1 MEFDL
6 DLEDLDLKSVDMR
19 STTPTQNTRNIT
31 FDNKNQSAFRPT
43 MREQSPN
50 LTISTNNSDAMP
62 SMNGFNSDK
71 EVDFGLNLLVNKKKQ
86 RPDSEVTKLGSN
98 SNSGSSN
105 SYNQSPSTKS
115 SFSSMFNDNDNDNK
129 SSSNSMPQKL
139 NFDDTELLQN
149 SLFDD
154 NMTNIDLDKELN
166 TMDLDD
172 IVPPKPTMSGPSLPN
187 FGSSS
192 SGTGNNGFAASSTNT
207 FGNMSNMGNMGNTSN
222 TNSNG
227 YDGGNNYG
235 SINTAGISSTDNLSF
250 EEIQKRK
257 FDLLCKFERL
267 RDKGIKL
274 PKTFSMSSSYEEMNH
289 EYERLLHH
297 RKMDNSVKMQRRM
310 LVSFASMAEFVNN
323 KTGNPF
329 DVNLD
334 GWSEHMNEEINTY
347 DEVFEDLYE
356 KYKESASMAPE
367 LKLVFMVASSA
378 FWFHISNN
386 MSKSVM
392 GNMNMG
398 DMFKNNPDLMN
409 QFKNAAMG
417 SMQQQSP
424 GLANFMSM
432 GKGSGGGGGGGG
444 GGGNA
449 SSGPPKYNPMA
460 GPPFSNPRDAP
471 PRGSTNIN
479 SSDDIDALIDS
490 ISN

>member
-19 STTPTQNTRNIT
+19 SETPIQTTKNISFQNQNQ
-31 FDNKNQSAFRPT
+31 NQNQSSFKPIIRN
-43 MREQSPN
+43 ESPN
-50 LTISTNNSDAMP
+50 LTISTNNNDSMP

-86 RPDSEVTKLGSN
+86 KPESEINKLGNNN
-98 SNSGSSN
+98 SS
-105 SYNQSPSTKS
+105 
-115 SFSSMFNDNDNDNK
+115 
-129 SSSNSMPQKL
+129 SSSNNTFSSLFNSNNNSNTMPQKINL
-139 NFDDTELLQN
+139 DSTEILQN

-154 NMTNIDLDKELN
+154 NITNIDLDKELN

-172 IVPPKPTMSGPSLPN
+172 INPPKPSMSGPSLPN
-187 FGSSS
+187 FGSSGIGS
-192 SGTGNNGFAASSTNT
+192 GNNGFAASATNT
-207 FGNMSNMGNMGNTSN
+207 FGGSSMGGSSMGNT
-222 TNSNG
+222 
-227 YDGGNNYG
+227 YG
-235 SINTAGISSTDNLSF
+235 SINTAGISSTENLSF

-274 PKTFSMSSSYEEMNH
+274 PKTFSMSSSYEEMTH

-334 GWSEHMNEEINTY
+334 GWSEHVNEEINSY

-356 KYKESASMAPE
+356 KYKESANMAPE

-398 DMFKNNPDLMN
+398 DMFKNNPNLMN
-409 QFKNAAMG
+409 QFKEAAMG
-417 SMQQQSP
+417 SMQQNSP

-432 GKGSGGGGGGGG
+432 GG
-444 GGGNA
+444 GGGNGNN

>member
-6 DLEDLDLKSVDMR
+6 DLEDLDLKSVDMS
-19 STTPTQNTRNIT
+19 STSQNKNIS
-31 FDNKNQSAFRPT
+31 FQNQNQNQNNNQSAFKPT
-43 MREQSPN
+43 FREQSPN
-50 LTISTNNSDAMP
+50 LTISTSNNDSMP

-86 RPDSEVTKLGSN
+86 RPESEITKLGSN
-98 SNSGSSN
+98 SSN
-105 SYNQSPSTKS
+105 PSPTNKMSS
-115 SFSSMFNDNDNDNK
+115 SFSSMFGNGNGNGNGNSNSNNN
-129 SSSNSMPQKL
+129 SSSNSMPQKV
-139 NFDDTELLQN
+139 NFDDTELLQS

-166 TMDLDD
+166 SMDLED
-172 IVPPKPTMSGPSLPN
+172 ISPPKPSMSGPSLPN

-192 SGTGNNGFAASSTNT
+192 GSGISGLGNSGFAASATNT
-207 FGNMSNMGNMGNTSN
+207 FGGSSMG
-222 TNSNG
+222 
-227 YDGGNNYG
+227 GGNSFGGGNSYG
-235 SINTAGISSTDNLSF
+235 SINTAGISSTENVSF

-274 PKTFSMSSSYEEMNH
+274 PKTFSMSSNYEEMNH
-289 EYERLLHH
+289 EYERLIHH

-329 DVNLD
+329 DIHLD
-334 GWSEHMNEEINTY
+334 GWSENMNEEINNY

-392 GNMNMG
+392 SNMNMG
-398 DMFKNNPDLMN
+398 DMFKNNPNLMN
-409 QFKNAAMG
+409 QFKEAAMG
-417 SMQQQSP
+417 SMQQNSP

-432 GKGSGGGGGGGG
+432 GQG
-444 GGGNA
+444 GGGN
-449 SSGPPKYNPMA
+449 SNSGPPKYNPMA

-479 SSDDIDALIDS
+479 SSDDIDALIES

>member
-6 DLEDLDLKSVDMR
+6 DLDLEDLNLKSVDMN
-19 STTPTQNTRNIT
+19 SNDSNTTRNIS
-31 FDNKNQSAFRPT
+31 FGSNSNFKPT

-50 LTISTNNSDAMP
+50 LTISTSNNDAMP
-62 SMNGFNSDK
+62 MNGFNSDK

-86 RPDSEVTKLGSN
+86 RPESEVTKLGNDNGNNGNNSSNPSPTPLSNNNNNNNMFSN
-98 SNSGSSN
+98 SN
-105 SYNQSPSTKS
+105 T
-115 SFSSMFNDNDNDNK
+115 
-129 SSSNSMPQKL
+129 MPQRVNL
-139 NFDDTELLQN
+139 DDTEVLQN

-154 NMTNIDLDKELN
+154 NITNIDLDKELN
-166 TMDLDD
+166 SMNLDD
-172 IVPPKPTMSGPSLPN
+172 IETPKPSMSGPSLPN

-207 FGNMSNMGNMGNTSN
+207 FGSSGSGN
-222 TNSNG
+222 NSFN
-227 YDGGNNYG
+227 DNNYG
-235 SINTAGISSTDNLSF
+235 SINTAGISSTENLSF

-334 GWSEHMNEEINTY
+334 GWSENVNEEINTY

-356 KYKESASMAPE
+356 KYKESANMAPE

-409 QFKNAAMG
+409 QFKTAAMG
-417 SMQQQSP
+417 SMQDNSP

-432 GKGSGGGGGGGG
+432 GQ
-444 GGGNA
+444 GGN
-449 SSGPPKYNPMA
+449 SNNGPPKYNPTA

-479 SSDDIDALIDS
+479 SGDDIDALIDS

>member
-6 DLEDLDLKSVDMR
+6 DLEDLDLKSVDM
-19 STTPTQNTRNIT
+19 SSNTNSQSRNISFNT
-31 FDNKNQSAFRPT
+31 PNSAFRPNI
-43 MREQSPN
+43 REQSPN
-50 LTISTNNSDAMP
+50 LTISTNNNDSMP
-62 SMNGFNSDK
+62 SSMMNGFNSDK
-71 EVDFGLNLLVNKKKQ
+71 EVNFGLNLLVNKKKQ
-86 RPDSEVTKLGSN
+86 KPDAEITKLDNFGQNNSHPSPTSNMFSSN
-98 SNSGSSN
+98 SN
-105 SYNQSPSTKS
+105 T
-115 SFSSMFNDNDNDNK
+115 
-129 SSSNSMPQKL
+129 MPQKVNL
-139 NFDDTELLQN
+139 DDTELLQS

-154 NMTNIDLDKELN
+154 AITNIDLDKELN
-166 TMDLDD
+166 SMNLDD
-172 IVPPKPTMSGPSLPN
+172 IEPPRPSMNGPSLPN

-192 SGTGNNGFAASSTNT
+192 AGTGNNGFGASA
-207 FGNMSNMGNMGNTSN
+207 
-222 TNSNG
+222 TNSFGTNSMNNNS
-227 YDGGNNYG
+227 NNYG
-235 SINTAGISSTDNLSF
+235 NINTAGISSTENLSF

-329 DVNLD
+329 DINLD
-334 GWSEHMNEEINTY
+334 GWSENVNEEINSY

-356 KYKESASMAPE
+356 KYKESANMAPE

-398 DMFKNNPDLMN
+398 DMFKNNPNLMN
-409 QFKNAAMG
+409 QFKDAAMG
-417 SMQQQSP
+417 SMQENSP

-432 GKGSGGGGGGGG
+432 GQGS
-444 GGGNA
+444 N
-449 SSGPPKYNPMA
+449 SNNGPPKYNPTA

-479 SSDDIDALIDS
+479 SGDDIDALIDS
-490 ISN
+490 ISS

>member
-6 DLEDLDLKSVDMR
+6 DLEDLDLKSVDIR
-19 STTPTQNTRNIT
+19 SATPTQNTRNISFQSQT
-31 FDNKNQSAFRPT
+31 QNSQSAFKPT
-43 MREQSPN
+43 FREQSPN
-50 LTISTNNSDAMP
+50 LTISTSNNDSMP

-86 RPDSEVTKLGSN
+86 RPESEITKLGSN
-98 SNSGSSN
+98 SSN
-105 SYNQSPSTKS
+105 PSPTNKMSS
-115 SFSSMFNDNDNDNK
+115 SFSSMFGNGNGNSNSNGGNT
-129 SSSNSMPQKL
+129 SSSNSMPQKV
-139 NFDDTELLQN
+139 NFDDTELLQS

-154 NMTNIDLDKELN
+154 NMTNIDLEKELN
-166 TMDLDD
+166 SMDLED
-172 IVPPKPTMSGPSLPN
+172 ISPPKPSMSGPSLPN

-192 SGTGNNGFAASSTNT
+192 GGTGLGGSGGGFAASATNT
-207 FGNMSNMGNMGNTSN
+207 FGGSSMGGGGSSNSFG
-222 TNSNG
+222 
-227 YDGGNNYG
+227 GGNSYG
-235 SINTAGISSTDNLSF
+235 SINTAGISSTENLSF

-274 PKTFSMSSSYEEMNH
+274 PKTFSMSSNYEEMNH
-289 EYERLLHH
+289 EYERLIHH

-329 DVNLD
+329 DIHLD
-334 GWSEHMNEEINTY
+334 GWSENMNEEINNY

-398 DMFKNNPDLMN
+398 DMFKNNPNLMN
-409 QFKNAAMG
+409 QFKEAAMG
-417 SMQQQSP
+417 SMQQNSP

-432 GKGSGGGGGGGG
+432 GQGQGGG
-444 GGGNA
+444 
-449 SSGPPKYNPMA
+449 GPPKYNPTA

-471 PRGSTNIN
+471 PRGATNIN

>member
-6 DLEDLDLKSVDMR
+6 DLDLEDLNLKSVDMD
-19 STTPTQNTRNIT
+19 SGNSQSKNIS
-31 FDNKNQSAFRPT
+31 FDINNSFKPNI
-43 MREQSPN
+43 REPSPS
-50 LTISTNNSDAMP
+50 LTISTNNHDSMP
-62 SMNGFNSDK
+62 SGHIGNMDDIFSSDK

-86 RPDSEVTKLGSN
+86 KPETEINKLGGGH
-98 SNSGSSN
+98 NSGNNSFSN
-105 SYNQSPSTKS
+105 NPSPST
-115 SFSSMFNDNDNDNK
+115 SMF
-129 SSSNSMPQKL
+129 SSSNSMPQKVNL
-139 NFDDTELLQN
+139 DNTEVLQN

-154 NMTNIDLDKELN
+154 NITNIDLDKELN
-166 TMDLDD
+166 SMNLDD
-172 IVPPKPTMSGPSLPN
+172 IEAPKPSMSGPSLPN
-187 FGSSS
+187 FGGSS

-207 FGNMSNMGNMGNTSN
+207 FGNTNFGNNNFG
-222 TNSNG
+222 
-227 YDGGNNYG
+227 DNNYG
-235 SINTAGISSTDNLSF
+235 SINTAGISSTENLSF

-274 PKTFSMSSSYEEMNH
+274 PKTFSMSSNYEEMNH

-329 DVNLD
+329 DINLD
-334 GWSEHMNEEINTY
+334 GWSENVNEEINTY

-356 KYKESASMAPE
+356 KYKESANMAPE

-392 GNMNMG
+392 GNMNMS

-409 QFKNAAMG
+409 QFKTAAMG
-417 SMQQQSP
+417 SMQDNSP

-432 GKGSGGGGGGGG
+432 GQ
-444 GGGNA
+444 GNNNN
-449 SSGPPKYNPMA
+449 GPPKYNPTA

-479 SSDDIDALIDS
+479 SGDDIDALIDS
-490 ISN
+490 ISS

>member
-6 DLEDLDLKSVDMR
+6 DLEDLDLKSVDMGSDT
-19 STTPTQNTRNIT
+19 STRHISFNTQ
-31 FDNKNQSAFRPT
+31 NQSAFKPT

-50 LTISTNNSDAMP
+50 LTISTNNNDAMP
-62 SMNGFNSDK
+62 LMNSFNSDK

-86 RPDSEVTKLGSN
+86 RPESEVTKLSSGGSSSNNPSPSSNNSFSNMFNNNLNSN
-98 SNSGSSN
+98 SN
-105 SYNQSPSTKS
+105 TI
-115 SFSSMFNDNDNDNK
+115 
-129 SSSNSMPQKL
+129 PQKI
-139 NFDDTELLQN
+139 NFDDTEVLQN

-166 TMDLDD
+166 TMNLED
-172 IVPPKPTMSGPSLPN
+172 ISPPKPSMSGPSLPN

-192 SGTGNNGFAASSTNT
+192 MGSGNNGFSSGFAASSTNT
-207 FGNMSNMGNMGNTSN
+207 FGGSSMDGSNSSN
-222 TNSNG
+222 T
-227 YDGGNNYG
+227 YG
-235 SINTAGISSTDNLSF
+235 SINTAGISSTENLSF

-356 KYKESASMAPE
+356 KYKESANMAPE

-409 QFKNAAMG
+409 QFKSAAMG

-432 GKGSGGGGGGGG
+432 GSGGGGGG
-444 GGGNA
+444 
-449 SSGPPKYNPMA
+449 SGPPKYNPMA

>member
-19 STTPTQNTRNIT
+19 STTPTQQTRNISFET
-31 FDNKNQSAFRPT
+31 KNQSAFRPT

-98 SNSGSSN
+98 SNSKSGSSN

-172 IVPPKPTMSGPSLPN
+172 IVPPKPSMSGPSLPN

-192 SGTGNNGFAASSTNT
+192 SGTGNNGFAASSTNA
-207 FGNMSNMGNMGNTSN
+207 FGNMGSMGNTS
-222 TNSNG
+222 SNG

-367 LKLVFMVASSA
+367 FKLVFMVASSA

-432 GKGSGGGGGGGG
+432 GKGGGSGGG
-444 GGGNA
+444 NT
-449 SSGPPKYNPMA
+449 SGPPKYNPMS

>member
-1 MEFDL
+1 MDSYEI
-6 DLEDLDLKSVDMR
+6 DLEDLDLKSVDIN
-19 STTPTQNTRNIT
+19 SSSSFSNSNNSNNSKNISFNSSSSFKPTTSFINN
-31 FDNKNQSAFRPT
+31 
-43 MREQSPN
+43 PN
-50 LTISTNNSDAMP
+50 LTVSNSNHDQMP
-62 SMNGFNSDK
+62 SYNGLSSDK

-86 RPDSEVTKLGSN
+86 RAESEITKLGSN
-98 SNSGSSN
+98 SGNSGNSGIPSPTFNNNNTFNSLSN
-105 SYNQSPSTKS
+105 
-115 SFSSMFNDNDNDNK
+115 D
-129 SSSNSMPQKL
+129 NSMPKQL
-139 NFDDTELLQN
+139 NFDDNDILQN

-154 NMTNIDLDKELN
+154 NFTNIDLDKELN
-166 TMDLDD
+166 TMDLND
-172 IVPPKPTMSGPSLPN
+172 IQTPKPSMSGPSLPN
-187 FGSSS
+187 FSSS
-192 SGTGNNGFAASSTNT
+192 SFGNSSSNAFGSNSGNSFGNTNNYANSST
-207 FGNMSNMGNMGNTSN
+207 
-222 TNSNG
+222 
-227 YDGGNNYG
+227 
-235 SINTAGISSTDNLSF
+235 INTGGISSTENLSF

-356 KYKESASMAPE
+356 KYKESANMAPE

-378 FWFHISNN
+378 FWYHISNN
-386 MSKSVM
+386 MAKSVM
-392 GNMNMG
+392 PNM
-398 DMFKNNPDLMN
+398 DMNKIFKQNPDLMN

-417 SMQQQSP
+417 SMSQQAP
-424 GLANFMSM
+424 GFTNLMSSM
-432 GKGSGGGGGGGG
+432 SG
-444 GGGNA
+444 
-449 SSGPPKYNPMA
+449 GPPKYNPM
-460 GPPFSNPRDAP
+460 GSPPFSNPRDAP

-490 ISN
+490 ISSQ

>member
-6 DLEDLDLKSVDMR
+6 DLEDLDLKSVDIR
-19 STTPTQNTRNIT
+19 SATPTQNAKNIS
-31 FDNKNQSAFRPT
+31 FQSNNMNNQSAFKPT
-43 MREQSPN
+43 FREQSPN
-50 LTISTNNSDAMP
+50 LTISTNNTDSMP

-86 RPDSEVTKLGSN
+86 RPESEITKLGSN
-98 SNSGSSN
+98 GSNGNGNSNSN
-105 SYNQSPSTKS
+105 NPSPTPKT
-115 SFSSMFNDNDNDNK
+115 SFSSMFGNGNGNSNTN
-129 SSSNSMPQKL
+129 SSSNSMPQKV

-166 TMDLDD
+166 SIDLED
-172 IVPPKPTMSGPSLPN
+172 ISPPKPSMSGPSLPN

-192 SGTGNNGFAASSTNT
+192 SGTGNGGFAASATNT
-207 FGNMSNMGNMGNTSN
+207 FGGSSMGGNTTFGSG
-222 TNSNG
+222 NS
-227 YDGGNNYG
+227 YG
-235 SINTAGISSTDNLSF
+235 SINTAGISSTENLSF

-289 EYERLLHH
+289 EYERLVHH

-329 DVNLD
+329 DIHLD
-334 GWSEHMNEEINTY
+334 GWSENMNEEINNY

-398 DMFKNNPDLMN
+398 DMFKNNPNLMN
-409 QFKNAAMG
+409 QFKEAAMG
-417 SMQQQSP
+417 SMQQNSP

-432 GKGSGGGGGGGG
+432 GQGQGGG
-444 GGGNA
+444 
-449 SSGPPKYNPMA
+449 GPPKYNPMA

-471 PRGSTNIN
+471 PRGATNIN

>member
-6 DLEDLDLKSVDMR
+6 DLDLEDLNLKSVDMN
-19 STTPTQNTRNIT
+19 TNNEHTTRNISFGT
-31 FDNKNQSAFRPT
+31 GSSFKPT
-43 MREQSPN
+43 LKEQRPN
-50 LTISTNNSDAMP
+50 LTISTSNNDAMP
-62 SMNGFNSDK
+62 MNGFNSDK

-86 RPDSEVTKLGSN
+86 RPESEITKLGNGNGNGNSNNNSGNPSPTQLNNNNYNNMFSN
-98 SNSGSSN
+98 SN
-105 SYNQSPSTKS
+105 T
-115 SFSSMFNDNDNDNK
+115 
-129 SSSNSMPQKL
+129 MPKKL
-139 NFDDTELLQN
+139 NLDDTELLQN

-154 NMTNIDLDKELN
+154 NITNIDLDKELN
-166 TMDLDD
+166 SMNLDD
-172 IVPPKPTMSGPSLPN
+172 IEPHRPSMNGPSLPN
-187 FGSSS
+187 FGTSS

-207 FGNMSNMGNMGNTSN
+207 FGNNNNN
-222 TNSNG
+222 NN
-227 YDGGNNYG
+227 NNYG
-235 SINTAGISSTDNLSF
+235 SINTAGISSTENLSF

-274 PKTFSMSSSYEEMNH
+274 PKTFSMSSSYEEMTH
-289 EYERLLHH
+289 EYESLLHH

-329 DVNLD
+329 DINLD
-334 GWSEHMNEEINTY
+334 GWSENVNEEINTY

-356 KYKESASMAPE
+356 KYKETANMAPE

-392 GNMNMG
+392 NNMNMG
-398 DMFKNNPDLMN
+398 NMFKNNPDLMN
-409 QFKNAAMG
+409 QFKTAAMG
-417 SMQQQSP
+417 SMQDNSP
-424 GLANFMSM
+424 GLANFMNM
-432 GKGSGGGGGGGG
+432 GQGGKG
-444 GGGNA
+444 GN
-449 SSGPPKYNPMA
+449 SNNNGPPKYNPTS

-479 SSDDIDALIDS
+479 SGDDIDALIDS

>member
-6 DLEDLDLKSVDMR
+6 DLEDLDLKSVDIR
-19 STTPTQNTRNIT
+19 SATPTQN
-31 FDNKNQSAFRPT
+31 NKNISFQNNNTNSQSAFKPT
-43 MREQSPN
+43 FREQSPN
-50 LTISTNNSDAMP
+50 LTISTNNTDSMP

-86 RPDSEVTKLGSN
+86 RPESEITKLGSN
-98 SNSGSSN
+98 SSN
-105 SYNQSPSTKS
+105 PSPTNKMSS
-115 SFSSMFNDNDNDNK
+115 SFSSMFGNSNGGGNNSSSS
-129 SSSNSMPQKL
+129 SSSNSMPQKV
-139 NFDDTELLQN
+139 NFDDTELLQS

-154 NMTNIDLDKELN
+154 NMTNIDLDKELSS
-166 TMDLDD
+166 MDLED
-172 IVPPKPTMSGPSLPN
+172 ISPPKPSMSGPSLPN
-187 FGSSS
+187 FGSSG
-192 SGTGNNGFAASSTNT
+192 SGIGGLGSGGFAASATNT
-207 FGNMSNMGNMGNTSN
+207 FGGSSMGGSSSSNSFG
-222 TNSNG
+222 
-227 YDGGNNYG
+227 GGNSYG
-235 SINTAGISSTDNLSF
+235 SINTAGISSTENLSF

-274 PKTFSMSSSYEEMNH
+274 PKTFSMSSNYEEMNH
-289 EYERLLHH
+289 EYERLIHH

-329 DVNLD
+329 DIHLD
-334 GWSEHMNEEINTY
+334 GWSENMNEEINNY

-398 DMFKNNPDLMN
+398 DMFKNNPNLMN
-409 QFKNAAMG
+409 QFKEAAMG
-417 SMQQQSP
+417 SMQQNSP

-432 GKGSGGGGGGGG
+432 GQGGQ
-444 GGGNA
+444 GN
-449 SSGPPKYNPMA
+449 SNSGPPKYNPMA
-460 GPPFSNPRDAP
+460 GPPFANPRDAP

>member
-6 DLEDLDLKSVDMR
+6 DLEDLDLKSVDIR
-19 STTPTQNTRNIT
+19 SATPTQNKNIT
-31 FDNKNQSAFRPT
+31 FQNQNQNNSQSAFKPT
-43 MREQSPN
+43 FREQSPN
-50 LTISTNNSDAMP
+50 LTISTSNNDSMP

-86 RPDSEVTKLGSN
+86 RPESEITKLGSN
-98 SNSGSSN
+98 GSGNSNSSN
-105 SYNQSPSTKS
+105 PSPTNKMSS
-115 SFSSMFNDNDNDNK
+115 SFSSMFGNGNSSGNSNS
-129 SSSNSMPQKL
+129 SSSNSMPQKV
-139 NFDDTELLQN
+139 NFDDTELLQS

-154 NMTNIDLDKELN
+154 NLTNIDLDKELN
-166 TMDLDD
+166 TMDLED
-172 IVPPKPTMSGPSLPN
+172 ISPPKPSMNGPSLPN
-187 FGSSS
+187 FGSSNGG
-192 SGTGNNGFAASSTNT
+192 SGISGLGNSGFAASATNT
-207 FGNMSNMGNMGNTSN
+207 FGGSSMGNGMGN
-222 TNSNG
+222 
-227 YDGGNNYG
+227 GGSSYG
-235 SINTAGISSTDNLSF
+235 SINTAGISSTENLSF

-274 PKTFSMSSSYEEMNH
+274 PKTFSMSSNYEEMNH
-289 EYERLLHH
+289 EYERLIHH

-329 DVNLD
+329 DIHLD
-334 GWSEHMNEEINTY
+334 GWSENVNEEINNY

-392 GNMNMG
+392 SNMNMG
-398 DMFKNNPDLMN
+398 DMFKNNPNLMN
-409 QFKNAAMG
+409 QFKEAALG
-417 SMQQQSP
+417 SMQQNSP

-432 GKGSGGGGGGGG
+432 GQGNGQGSS
-444 GGGNA
+444 NN
-449 SSGPPKYNPMA
+449 SGPPKYNPMA

-471 PRGSTNIN
+471 PRGSTTIN
-479 SSDDIDALIDS
+479 SSDDIDALIES

>member
-6 DLEDLDLKSVDMR
+6 DLDLEDLNLKSVDMG
-19 STTPTQNTRNIT
+19 STNSQGKNIS
-31 FDNKNQSAFRPT
+31 FDTNNSFRPNI
-43 MREQSPN
+43 REQSPN
-50 LTISTNNSDAMP
+50 LTVSTNNHDAMP
-62 SMNGFNSDK
+62 SGHMGGNMDNMFNSDK

-86 RPDSEVTKLGSN
+86 KPETEINKLGSGGSGDN
-98 SNSGSSN
+98 GGNGNSGGNSGGNNFSN
-105 SYNQSPSTKS
+105 NPSPSTNM
-115 SFSSMFNDNDNDNK
+115 FSS
-129 SSSNSMPQKL
+129 STTMPQRVNL
-139 NFDDTELLQN
+139 DNTEVLQN

-154 NMTNIDLDKELN
+154 NLTNIDLDRELN
-166 TMDLDD
+166 SMNLDD
-172 IVPPKPTMSGPSLPN
+172 IEAPKPSMSGPSLPD

-192 SGTGNNGFAASSTNT
+192 AGTGNNGFGASATNS
-207 FGNMSNMGNMGNTSN
+207 FGNNNFGNNNFG
-222 TNSNG
+222 
-227 YDGGNNYG
+227 DNNYG
-235 SINTAGISSTDNLSF
+235 SINTAGISSTENLSF

-274 PKTFSMSSSYEEMNH
+274 PKTFSMSSNYEEMNH

-334 GWSEHMNEEINTY
+334 GWSENVNEEINTY

-356 KYKESASMAPE
+356 KYKESANMAPE

-398 DMFKNNPDLMN
+398 DMFKNNPNLMN
-409 QFKNAAMG
+409 QFKDAAMG
-417 SMQQQSP
+417 SMQENSP

-432 GKGSGGGGGGGG
+432 GQ
-444 GGGNA
+444 GNNNN
-449 SSGPPKYNPMA
+449 GPPKYNPTA

-479 SSDDIDALIDS
+479 SGDDIDALIDS
-490 ISN
+490 ISS

>member
-19 STTPTQNTRNIT
+19 STTPTQTKNIS
-31 FDNKNQSAFRPT
+31 FENKNYNQNQSAFKPT
-43 MREQSPN
+43 IREQSPN
-50 LTISTNNSDAMP
+50 LTISTNNTDSMP

-86 RPDSEVTKLGSN
+86 RPESEITKLGSGGN
-98 SNSGSSN
+98 SSGGGGNSSSN
-105 SYNQSPSTKS
+105 QN
-115 SFSSMFNDNDNDNK
+115 SFSSMFGNNNDSNS
-129 SSSNSMPQKL
+129 SSSNTMPQKF
-139 NFDDTELLQN
+139 NFDDTEVLQN

-154 NMTNIDLDKELN
+154 NITNIDLDKELN
-166 TMDLDD
+166 SMNLDD
-172 IVPPKPTMSGPSLPN
+172 ISPPKPSMSGPSLPN

-192 SGTGNNGFAASSTNT
+192 SGIGMGSNGFSASATST
-207 FGNMSNMGNMGNTSN
+207 FGGGGGSSFGGGSF
-222 TNSNG
+222 
-227 YDGGNNYG
+227 DGGMNGGGNSYG
-235 SINTAGISSTDNLSF
+235 SINTAGISSTENLSF

-274 PKTFSMSSSYEEMNH
+274 PKTFSMSSNYEEMEH
-289 EYERLLHH
+289 EYARLLHH

-356 KYKESASMAPE
+356 KYKESANMAPE

-417 SMQQQSP
+417 SMQQNNP
-424 GLANFMSM
+424 GFSNFMSM
-432 GKGSGGGGGGGG
+432 GNNMGKGQNS
-444 GGGNA
+444 NSN
-449 SSGPPKYNPMA
+449 SSGPPKYNPTG

>member
-6 DLEDLDLKSVDMR
+6 DLDLEDLNLKSVDMNTND
-19 STTPTQNTRNIT
+19 SHTTKNIS
-31 FDNKNQSAFRPT
+31 FNSGSSFKPT
-43 MREQSPN
+43 MREQNPN
-50 LTISTNNSDAMP
+50 LTISTSNNDSMP
-62 SMNGFNSDK
+62 MNGFNSDK

-86 RPDSEVTKLGSN
+86 RPESEITKLGN
-98 SNSGSSN
+98 NSN
-105 SYNQSPSTKS
+105 SYNSSPTPLSNNNNNN
-115 SFSSMFNDNDNDNK
+115 MF
-129 SSSNSMPQKL
+129 SNSNTMPQRVNL
-139 NFDDTELLQN
+139 DDTEVLQN

-154 NMTNIDLDKELN
+154 NITNIDLDKELN
-166 TMDLDD
+166 SMNLDD
-172 IVPPKPTMSGPSLPN
+172 IEPPKPSMSGPSLPN
-187 FGSSS
+187 FGSYS

-207 FGNMSNMGNMGNTSN
+207 FGNNGSGNNSFNNT
-222 TNSNG
+222 
-227 YDGGNNYG
+227 NNYG

-334 GWSEHMNEEINTY
+334 GWSENVNEEINTY

-356 KYKESASMAPE
+356 KYKESANMAPE

-409 QFKNAAMG
+409 QFKSAAMG
-417 SMQQQSP
+417 SMQENTP

-432 GKGSGGGGGGGG
+432 GQGGQRGQSD
-444 GGGNA
+444 N
-449 SSGPPKYNPMA
+449 GPPKYNPTA
-460 GPPFSNPRDAP
+460 GPPFSNPIDAP

-479 SSDDIDALIDS
+479 SGDDIDALIDS

>member
-6 DLEDLDLKSVDMR
+6 DLDLEDLNLKSVDMN
-19 STTPTQNTRNIT
+19 SNDSNTTKNIS
-31 FDNKNQSAFRPT
+31 FDSNSSFKPT

-50 LTISTNNSDAMP
+50 LTISTSNNDTMP
-62 SMNGFNSDK
+62 MNGFNSDK

-86 RPDSEVTKLGSN
+86 RPESEVIKLGNDNGNNSSNPSPTPLSNNNNNNMFSN
-98 SNSGSSN
+98 SN
-105 SYNQSPSTKS
+105 T
-115 SFSSMFNDNDNDNK
+115 
-129 SSSNSMPQKL
+129 MPQRVNL
-139 NFDDTELLQN
+139 DDTEILQN

-154 NMTNIDLDKELN
+154 NITNIDLDKELN
-166 TMDLDD
+166 SMNLDD
-172 IVPPKPTMSGPSLPN
+172 IETPKPSMNGPSLPN

-207 FGNMSNMGNMGNTSN
+207 FGSSGSGN
-222 TNSNG
+222 NSFN
-227 YDGGNNYG
+227 DNNNNNNYG
-235 SINTAGISSTDNLSF
+235 SINTAGISSTENLSF

-329 DVNLD
+329 DINLD
-334 GWSEHMNEEINTY
+334 GWSENVNEEINTY

-356 KYKESASMAPE
+356 KYKESANMAPE

-392 GNMNMG
+392 GNMNMS

-409 QFKNAAMG
+409 QFKTAAMG
-417 SMQQQSP
+417 SMQDNSP

-432 GKGSGGGGGGGG
+432 GQ
-444 GGGNA
+444 GGN
-449 SSGPPKYNPMA
+449 SNGPPKYNPTA

-479 SSDDIDALIDS
+479 SGDDIDALIDS

>member
-19 STTPTQNTRNIT
+19 SETPIQTTKNISFQNQNQ
-31 FDNKNQSAFRPT
+31 NQSSFKPIIRN
-43 MREQSPN
+43 ESPN
-50 LTISTNNSDAMP
+50 LTISTNNNDSMP

-86 RPDSEVTKLGSN
+86 KPESEINKLGNNN
-98 SNSGSSN
+98 SS
-105 SYNQSPSTKS
+105 
-115 SFSSMFNDNDNDNK
+115 
-129 SSSNSMPQKL
+129 SSSNNTFSSLFNSNNNSNTMPQKINL
-139 NFDDTELLQN
+139 DSTEILQN

-154 NMTNIDLDKELN
+154 NITNIDLDKELN

-172 IVPPKPTMSGPSLPN
+172 INPPKPSMSGPSLPN
-187 FGSSS
+187 FGSSGNGS
-192 SGTGNNGFAASSTNT
+192 GNNGFAASATNT
-207 FGNMSNMGNMGNTSN
+207 FGGSSMGGSSMGNT
-222 TNSNG
+222 
-227 YDGGNNYG
+227 YG
-235 SINTAGISSTDNLSF
+235 SINTAGISSTENLSF

-274 PKTFSMSSSYEEMNH
+274 PKTFSMSSSYEEMTH

-334 GWSEHMNEEINTY
+334 GWSEHVNEEINSY

-356 KYKESASMAPE
+356 KYKESANMAPE

-398 DMFKNNPDLMN
+398 DMFKNNPNLMN
-409 QFKNAAMG
+409 QFKEAAMG
-417 SMQQQSP
+417 SMQQNSP

-432 GKGSGGGGGGGG
+432 GGGSN
-444 GGGNA
+444 GNN

>member
-6 DLEDLDLKSVDMR
+6 DLDLEDLNLKSVDM
-19 STTPTQNTRNIT
+19 NTNNSQSRNIS
-31 FDNKNQSAFRPT
+31 FDTNNSFRPNI
-43 MREQSPN
+43 REQSPN
-50 LTISTNNSDAMP
+50 LTISTNNNDAMP
-62 SMNGFNSDK
+62 SGHMGNVDNMFNSDK

-86 RPDSEVTKLGSN
+86 KPETEINKLGGDNGGSGNNGGNNFSN
-98 SNSGSSN
+98 NP
-105 SYNQSPSTKS
+105 SPSTNM
-115 SFSSMFNDNDNDNK
+115 FSS
-129 SSSNSMPQKL
+129 STTMPQRVNL
-139 NFDDTELLQN
+139 DNTEVLQN

-166 TMDLDD
+166 SMNLDD
-172 IVPPKPTMSGPSLPN
+172 IEMPKPSMSGPSLPD

-192 SGTGNNGFAASSTNT
+192 AGTGNNGFGASATNS
-207 FGNMSNMGNMGNTSN
+207 FGNNNFGNNNFG
-222 TNSNG
+222 
-227 YDGGNNYG
+227 DNNYG
-235 SINTAGISSTDNLSF
+235 SINTAGISSTENLSF

-274 PKTFSMSSSYEEMNH
+274 PKTFSMSSNYEEMNH

-334 GWSEHMNEEINTY
+334 GWSEHVNEEINTY

-356 KYKESASMAPE
+356 KYKESANMAPE

-398 DMFKNNPDLMN
+398 DMFKNNPNLMN
-409 QFKNAAMG
+409 QFKDAAMG
-417 SMQQQSP
+417 SMQQNSP

-432 GKGSGGGGGGGG
+432 GQ
-444 GGGNA
+444 GN
-449 SSGPPKYNPMA
+449 SNNNGPPKYNPTA

-479 SSDDIDALIDS
+479 SGDDIDALIDS
-490 ISN
+490 ISS

>member
-19 STTPTQNTRNIT
+19 SETPIQTTKNISFQNQNQ
-31 FDNKNQSAFRPT
+31 NQNQSSFKPIIRN
-43 MREQSPN
+43 ESPN
-50 LTISTNNSDAMP
+50 LTISTNNNDSMP

-86 RPDSEVTKLGSN
+86 KPEGEINKLGNNN
-98 SNSGSSN
+98 SS
-105 SYNQSPSTKS
+105 
-115 SFSSMFNDNDNDNK
+115 
-129 SSSNSMPQKL
+129 SSSNNTFSSLFNSNNNNSNTMPQKINL
-139 NFDDTELLQN
+139 DSTEILQN

-154 NMTNIDLDKELN
+154 NITNIDLDKELN

-172 IVPPKPTMSGPSLPN
+172 INPPKPSMSGPSLPN
-187 FGSSS
+187 FGSSGMGS
-192 SGTGNNGFAASSTNT
+192 GNNGFAASATNT
-207 FGNMSNMGNMGNTSN
+207 FGGSSMGGNSMGNT
-222 TNSNG
+222 
-227 YDGGNNYG
+227 YG
-235 SINTAGISSTDNLSF
+235 SINTAGISSTENLSF

-274 PKTFSMSSSYEEMNH
+274 PKTFSMSSSYEEMTH

-334 GWSEHMNEEINTY
+334 GWSEHVNEEINSY

-356 KYKESASMAPE
+356 KYKESANMAPE

-398 DMFKNNPDLMN
+398 DMFKNNPNLMN
-409 QFKNAAMG
+409 QFKEAAMG
-417 SMQQQSP
+417 SMQQNSP

-432 GKGSGGGGGGGG
+432 G
-444 GGGNA
+444 GGGNGNN

>member
-19 STTPTQNTRNIT
+19 SETPIQTKNISFQNQNQ
-31 FDNKNQSAFRPT
+31 NQNQSSFKPIIRN
-43 MREQSPN
+43 ESPN
-50 LTISTNNSDAMP
+50 LTISTNNNDSMP

-86 RPDSEVTKLGSN
+86 KPESEINKLGNN
-98 SNSGSSN
+98 SS
-105 SYNQSPSTKS
+105 
-115 SFSSMFNDNDNDNK
+115 
-129 SSSNSMPQKL
+129 SSSNNTFSSLFNSNNNNSNTMPQKINL
-139 NFDDTELLQN
+139 DSTEILQN

-154 NMTNIDLDKELN
+154 NITNIDLDKELN

-172 IVPPKPTMSGPSLPN
+172 INPPKPSMSGPSLPN
-187 FGSSS
+187 FGSSGMGS
-192 SGTGNNGFAASSTNT
+192 GNNGFAASATNT
-207 FGNMSNMGNMGNTSN
+207 FGGSSMGGNSMGNT
-222 TNSNG
+222 
-227 YDGGNNYG
+227 YG
-235 SINTAGISSTDNLSF
+235 SINTAGISSTENLSF

-334 GWSEHMNEEINTY
+334 GWSEHVNEEINSY

-356 KYKESASMAPE
+356 KYKESANMAPE

-398 DMFKNNPDLMN
+398 DMFKNNPNLMN
-409 QFKNAAMG
+409 QFKEAAMG
-417 SMQQQSP
+417 SMQQNSP

-432 GKGSGGGGGGGG
+432 G
-444 GGGNA
+444 GGNGNN

>member
-6 DLEDLDLKSVDMR
+6 DLEDLDLKSVDIR
-19 STTPTQNTRNIT
+19 SPTPTQNKNIS
-31 FDNKNQSAFRPT
+31 FQNQNNNQSAFKPT
-43 MREQSPN
+43 FREQSPN
-50 LTISTNNSDAMP
+50 LTISTSNNDSMP

-86 RPDSEVTKLGSN
+86 RPESEITKLGSSGN
-98 SNSGSSN
+98 GSSSN
-105 SYNQSPSTKS
+105 PSPTNKTS
-115 SFSSMFNDNDNDNK
+115 SFSSMFGNGDSSGNTNN
-129 SSSNSMPQKL
+129 SSSTSMPQKI
-139 NFDDTELLQN
+139 NFDDTELLQS

-166 TMDLDD
+166 TMDLED
-172 IVPPKPTMSGPSLPN
+172 ISPPKPSMSGPSLPN

-192 SGTGNNGFAASSTNT
+192 SGSGSNGLGGLGSNSGFAASATNT
-207 FGNMSNMGNMGNTSN
+207 FGGSSMGGGSSN
-222 TNSNG
+222 T
-227 YDGGNNYG
+227 YG
-235 SINTAGISSTDNLSF
+235 SINTAGISSTENLSF

-274 PKTFSMSSSYEEMNH
+274 PKTFSMSSNYEEMNH
-289 EYERLLHH
+289 EYERLIHH

-329 DVNLD
+329 DIHLD
-334 GWSEHMNEEINTY
+334 GWSENVNEEINNY

-409 QFKNAAMG
+409 QFKSAAMG
-417 SMQQQSP
+417 SMQQNSP

-432 GKGSGGGGGGGG
+432 GKGNGQGSS
-444 GGGNA
+444 NN
-449 SSGPPKYNPMA
+449 SGPPKYNPMS